1 MVDVIMRLPE
11 LVSDMRGRFRACAV
25 ARERPDGSWEGWL
38 EFESADATGSPSYAT
53 SIETRQHD
61 RVALE
66 RWASGLSRVYAEG
79 ALTRARVHE
88 PTTPASG
95 LLLALQEILDVL
107 SRRLP
112 DLEHAGEIGVAADA
126 ERLRTAATQR
136 VNVLRR
142 HASGPKP

>member
-11 LVSDMRGRFRACAV
+11 LVSDARGLFRACAV
-25 ARERPDGSWEGWL
+25 AREREDGSWEGWL
-38 EFESADATGSPSYAT
+38 EFEPANDPGSPSYAT
-53 SIETRQHD
+53 PIETRQRD

-88 PTTPASG
+88 PETAASG

-107 SRRLP
+107 SRRMP
-112 DLEHAGEIGVAADA
+112 DIERAGEIGIASDA
-126 ERLRTAATQR
+126 ERLRTTATHR
-136 VNVLRR
+136 INALRR
-142 HASGPKP
+142 HPSGPNP